1 MENSSLERF
10 ESLAKNS
17 WDAIYIQGG
26 ALGLPKNSSSRVC
39 SASHLLILSDAPL
52 WVYAEDFGGYKEVEL
67 SLNVSVDEKFGQK
80 EHEVLF
86 RPSRMEV
93 KDFPSYC
100 RMDLFL
106 NEKLSVARII
116 EGGKDEQFLTGLV
129 LENGRGDSLG
139 IFVDEDIPINL
150 ILTTDNKS
158 IHKLC
163 EKSGTVSK
171 IPGSDTILKIKHDL
185 D

>member
-10 ESLAKNS
+10 KSLTKNS
-17 WDAIYIQGG
+17 WNAIYTQG
-26 ALGLPKNSSSRVC
+26 AVLELSKNSSIRGC
-39 SASHLLILSDAPL
+39 SATDLLILSDAPL

-67 SLNVSVDEKFGQK
+67 SLNVSVDEKFGKK

-86 RPSRMEV
+86 RPSRMKV

-106 NEKLSVARII
+106 NENLSIVRII
-116 EGGKDEQFLTGLV
+116 EGDGSQQFLTGLV

-139 IFVDEDIPINL
+139 IFVDEDITINL

-158 IHKLC
+158 IHQLC

-171 IPGSDTILKIKHDL
+171 VRHP
-185 D
+185 

>member
-10 ESLAKNS
+10 ESLVKSS
-17 WDAIYIQGG
+17 WSAIYTQGG
-26 ALGLPKNSSSRVC
+26 ILELSKNPSIRGC
-39 SASHLLILSDAPL
+39 SATDLLILSDAPL

-67 SLNVSVDEKFGQK
+67 SLNVAVDEKFGQK

-86 RPSRMEV
+86 RPPRMEV

-116 EGGKDEQFLTGLV
+116 EGDEGKQFLTGLV
-129 LENGRGDSLG
+129 LENGRGDRLG
-139 IFVDEDIPINL
+139 IFVDEDIPVNL
-150 ILTTDNKS
+150 ILTTDDKS
-158 IHKLC
+158 IDKLC
-163 EKSGTVSK
+163 EKSGGGVAR
-171 IPGSDTILKIKHDL
+171 
-185 D
+185 